1 MLKVLKIL
9 HYLYSGSRPEVF
21 CRKVVL
27 RIFAKLKG
35 KHLCQRIFLI
45 KLQALGVLK
54 KRCSENI
61 QQIYRSPVN
70 LQHIFRTP
78 FPKNTSGW
86 LLLHDPLLSLR
97 LLNQISMCWK
107 WVSRKIPPENS
118 SSWGVS
124 GRVRAR
130 LGIKLGLGSGGFF
143 PGGFNVAHNSKTIHV
158 NPISR

>member
-1 MLKVLKIL
+1 MIEAAV
-9 HYLYSGSRPEVF
+9 
-21 CRKVVL
+21 
-27 RIFAKLKG
+27 
-35 KHLCQRIFLI
+35 Q
-45 KLQALGVLK
+45 
-54 KRCSENI
+54 RCSQEKVFWKYAANLQENAHTEVQSNFI
-61 QQIYRSPVN
+61 EITLRHRCSVVN

-118 SSWGVS
+118 PSWGVS

-143 PGGFNVAHNSKTIHV
+143 PGGFNAAHNSKTIHV